1 MPKQN
6 YAVIRTHTIMMGD
19 VSWHIVGFFV
29 GFGSLYF
36 FFMLYS
42 RVNLLSSAHFDV
54 LSSIRSSSIVRTWD
68 P

>member
-1 MPKQN
+1 MRKVTGVQSRAMPKQN

-36 FFMLYS
+36 FFYVVFES
-42 RVNLLSSAHFDV
+42 EPTEFSAF
-54 LSSIRSSSIVRTWD
+54 
-68 P
+68 